1 MSRYTPPPDP
11 KQIAESQ
18 RRMIKA
24 TLWIIAIPPL
34 VFGLM
39 AFGYSDLAPAPVRS
53 LTIQIDALFGSP
65 VWSILDPRKPS

>member
-24 TLWIIAIPPL
+24 ALWIIAIPLL
-34 VFGLM
+34 VFVLM
-39 AFGYSDLAPAPVRS
+39 AFGYSDAAPAFLRT
-53 LTIQIDALFGSP
+53 LTIQLDALFGSP
-65 VWSILDPRKPS
+65 VWSILDPRPR

>member
-24 TLWIIAIPPL
+24 TLWIIAIPLL
-34 VFGLM
+34 VFVLM
-39 AFGYSDLAPAPVRS
+39 AYGYSDAAPAFLRT
-53 LTIQIDALFGSP
+53 LTIQLDALFGSP
-65 VWSILDPRKPS
+65 VWSILDPRGQ